1 MTDVPRPRVA
11 AEQHRLVLPDGT
23 IGYLHGPLTPSV
35 PLVVL
40 LHGFAGGLASLTAP
54 RSGRRSWREALL
66 AAGYSTLSY
75 PQVAPLGT
83 LAPNVEQLL
92 AAAAGPLS
100 CHRPIRRLPLV
111 LLTHSRGGLLARSFV
126 QAAAARRE
134 LHGLLSR
141 IGRVI
146 TLHAPHAGSGLAGL
160 ALRVDAGAR
169 RLHALVGSLGL
180 RPGVLAALCAFS
192 ASPAVA
198 ELAPGS
204 QLVRSLARRPG
215 PAGIGWHTFGGT
227 SADLDRLRSLLGG
240 PATVTDGP
248 AAQPS
253 PGRLAHTRGL
263 GELLG
268 LLDRLALLTPAL
280 RDGEGDLVVADAASR
295 LPEAPHASN
304 RIDHVAALWDRG
316 LQDQVLAV
324 LAEGRRL
331 SAA

>member
-1 MTDVPRPRVA
+1 MTDAPRPMAA
-11 AEQHRLVLPDGT
+11 AEHRLVLPDGT

-54 RSGRRSWREALL
+54 RAGVRSWREALL

-92 AAAAGPLS
+92 AVAAGPLS
-100 CHRPIRRLPLV
+100 DHRPVRRLPLV

-126 QAAAARRE
+126 QAAAARHD
-134 LHGLLSR
+134 LHGLLAR

-169 RLHALVGSLGL
+169 RLHALVASLGL
-180 RPGVLAALCAFS
+180 RPGVLAGLCAFS

-204 QLVRSLARRPG
+204 RLLRSLARRPSA
-215 PAGIGWHTFGGT
+215 AGVEWHTFGGT
-227 SADLDRLRSLLGG
+227 SADLGRMRTLLGG
-240 PATVTDGP
+240 PAAADGP
-248 AAQPS
+248 GAQPS

-280 RDGEGDLVVADAASR
+280 RDGEGDLVVADAAAR
-295 LPEAPHASN
+295 LPGAPHTSN
-304 RIDHVAALWDRG
+304 PIDHVGALWDRG
-316 LQDQVLAV
+316 LQEQALAV
-324 LAEGRRL
+324 LAGGRWL

>member
-1 MTDVPRPRVA
+1 MTDAPRPMAA
-11 AEQHRLVLPDGT
+11 AEHRLVLPDGT
-23 IGYLHGPLTPSV
+23 TGYLHGPLTPSV

-54 RSGRRSWREALL
+54 RAGVRSWREALL

-92 AAAAGPLS
+92 AVAAGPLS
-100 CHRPIRRLPLV
+100 DHRPVRRLPLV

-126 QAAAARRE
+126 QAAAARHD
-134 LHGLLSR
+134 LHGLLAR

-169 RLHALVGSLGL
+169 RLHALVASLGL
-180 RPGVLAALCAFS
+180 RPGVLAGLCAFS

-204 QLVRSLARRPG
+204 RLLRSLARRPSA
-215 PAGIGWHTFGGT
+215 AGVEWHTFGGT
-227 SADLDRLRSLLGG
+227 SADLGRIRHLLAAPHDSGARPAPVRLMR
-240 PATVTDGP
+240 A
-248 AAQPS
+248 
-253 PGRLAHTRGL
+253 RGL
-263 GELLG
+263 AELLG
-268 LLDRLALLTPAL
+268 VLDRLALLAPAL
-280 RDGEGDLVVADAASR
+280 REGEGDLVVADTSARLPFAASHR
-295 LPEAPHASN
+295 VNPLTHIE
-304 RIDHVAALWDRG
+304 ALWDG
-316 LQDQVLAV
+316 ALQTQVLGLLHAGDALV
-324 LAEGRRL
+324 
-331 SAA
+331 AA